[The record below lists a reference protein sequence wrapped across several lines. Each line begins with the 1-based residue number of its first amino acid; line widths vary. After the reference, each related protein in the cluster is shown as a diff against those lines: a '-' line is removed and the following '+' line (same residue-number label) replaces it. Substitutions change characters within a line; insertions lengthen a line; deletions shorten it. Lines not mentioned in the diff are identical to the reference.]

1 MKKYYLELYRHTL
14 TTADDEALVDLESLG
29 VHPGILELL
38 AEFGVIELRQGRI
51 RADQAARAEKI
62 MRLRRNLGVNLP
74 GAAIILELL
83 ERIEEL
89 QDQIEH
95 LKRR

>member
-1 MKKYYLELYRHTL
+1 MKKYYLELYRHQL
-14 TTADDEALVDLESLG
+14 PLSEDEVLIDLESLG
-29 VHPGILELL
+29 VHPEILELL
-38 AEFGVIELRQGRI
+38 AEFGVVELRQGHI

-83 ERIEEL
+83 ERIEQL
-89 QDQIEH
+89 QDQVEH

>member
-14 TTADDEALVDLESLG
+14 PVTEDETLVDLESLEL
-29 VHPGILELL
+29 HPEIIELL
-38 AEFGVIELRQGRI
+38 AEFGIVELHRGGI
-51 RADQAARAEKI
+51 RADHAARAEKI
-62 MRLRRNLGVNLP
+62 MRLRRNLGVNLS

-83 ERIEEL
+83 ERIEQL

>member
-1 MKKYYLELYRHTL
+1 MKKYYLELYRHQL
-14 TTADDEALVDLESLG
+14 PLSEDEVLIDLESLG
-29 VHPGILELL
+29 VHPEILELL
-38 AEFGVIELRQGRI
+38 AEFGVVELRQGHI
-51 RADQAARAEKI
+51 PADHAARAEKI
-62 MRLRRNLGVNLP
+62 MSLRRNLGVNLP